1 MEKKT
6 SIDEIKFVAPEQ
18 EAVEIPKQP
27 EFYKLPVRFGSVPVD
42 EAPLGWEV
50 ETRARQTKVTRFQQA
65 YPVIRL
71 PFQEVQRVEFGHK
84 EEFLKQN
91 EKDPKLKELFPT
103 GANRLFFGDCLHVMR
118 QLPSNSI
125 DLIYIDPP
133 FFSGRNYN
141 VIFGDKNEVRSFS
154 DIWEGG
160 MPGYLVWLNARLFEM
175 KRLLKKTG
183 SIYVHL
189 DWHASHYVK
198 GEMDRI
204 FGNQNLRAEIV
215 WEKIRVK
222 KAQSDHFPKVHD
234 VIFCYSKSGDY
245 IYQPQYGA
253 LDPKYIQSHYSNLDS
268 QGRPYQLV
276 SLIQGGAGPAR
287 RFGNKVLDP
296 PPGKHWI
303 WGQERIDEAMA
314 AGLIVFTSSGRPRLK
329 RYLEQSKG
337 TNIGDLWTD
346 VPPINSQAAERI
358 GYPTQKPEELVER
371 ILSASSREGSVI
383 GDFFCGGGTTPAVAQ
398 RLKRRWIACDQSR
411 IAVAITADRVT
422 RVVEEKI
429 GKVFPVPDFTV
440 EHWGVYEIPKL
451 EKYSAER
458 FREFVVRAFGGK
470 PESVSPSIHGTRHG
484 IPLYVGEPSRATR
497 ITKDDVIRFAEA
509 IFKERRSNFGTM
521 LGWNFGPDAKRAAE
535 ILAARENKRVDFV
548 RLTLVR
554 LESDDFREHARS
566 LHKNYGELLTFV
578 QPPEVRVNVKRVGK
592 LRYEFDVSESV
603 SLNKDGVLANVQWD
617 FDYRDRFSTTPG
629 YAFLRDKK
637 TGRAELIAQYEFPQ
651 SGKRKIACSVQD
663 DQGGEKNVVMEIDV
677 R

>member
-1 MEKKT
+1 MAEKPT
-6 SIDEIKFVAPEQ
+6 IDEIKFIAPEQ
-18 EAVEIPKQP
+18 EAVEIPRQP

-42 EAPLGWEV
+42 EAPLGWEI
-50 ETRARQTKVTRFQQA
+50 ETRPRQTKTTKFQHA
-65 YPVIRL
+65 YPTIRL

-133 FFSGRNYN
+133 FFSGRVYN
-141 VIFGDKNEVRSFS
+141 VIFGDKNEVRSFN

-160 MPGYLVWLNARLFEM
+160 MPGYLIWLNARLYEM
-175 KRLLKKTG
+175 KRLLKPTG

-189 DWHASHYVK
+189 DWHAAHYVK
-198 GEMDRI
+198 VEMDKI
-204 FGNQNLRAEIV
+204 FGSDNFVNEVVWHYFAFKRKTARNFPRKHDCILLYGKSDERVWNVQYKPHRPEYVARFKKDKDGRLYRDDVNPTRGGRRTIYLDKVPGDIVDSVWDEIPPVNPVAE
-215 WEKIRVK
+215 
-222 KAQSDHFPKVHD
+222 
-234 VIFCYSKSGDY
+234 
-245 IYQPQYGA
+245 
-253 LDPKYIQSHYSNLDS
+253 
-268 QGRPYQLV
+268 
-276 SLIQGGAGPAR
+276 
-287 RFGNKVLDP
+287 
-296 PPGKHWI
+296 
-303 WGQERIDEAMA
+303 
-314 AGLIVFTSSGRPRLK
+314 
-329 RYLEQSKG
+329 
-337 TNIGDLWTD
+337 
-346 VPPINSQAAERI
+346 ERI
-358 GYPTQKPEELVER
+358 GYPTQKPEALLER
-371 ILSASSREGSVI
+371 IISASSNDGDVVA
-383 GDFFCGGGTTPAVAQ
+383 DFFCGGGTTPAVAQ
-398 RLKRRWIACDQSR
+398 RLNRRWIACDQSR

-451 EKYSAER
+451 EKYAPER

-470 PESVSPSIHGTRHG
+470 PESVSPHIHGTRHG

-497 ITKDDVIRFAEA
+497 ITKDDVIKFAEA

-521 LGWNFGPDAKRAAE
+521 LAWNFGPDAKRAAE

-548 RLTLVR
+548 RLTLIR
-554 LESDDFREHARS
+554 LESDEFREHARS

-578 QPPEVRVNVKRVGK
+578 QPPEVRVNVKRLGK

-651 SGKRKIACSVQD
+651 PGKGKIACSVQD
-663 DQGGEKNVVMEIDV
+663 DQGGEKTVVMEIDV